1 VMLTGTGRE
10 PPSEAAVKFIPV
22 LAVAGAKEAAEKLGF
37 VAVLA
42 VAGAKA
48 HLIFKRLRH
57 D

>member
-1 VMLTGTGRE
+1 MLTGTGRE